1 MCGIAGFIDLARPGM
16 ARSSIQPM
24 IDSLAR
30 RGPDAEGTAA
40 WPGVAL
46 GHRRLAILDL
56 SDAGRQPM
64 LSDDGSVGLV
74 FNGCIYNFLELRAEL
89 EKLGH
94 RFHSQCDTEV
104 LLRGYQQWGVDQLVP
119 RLHGMYAFGIWDEPR
134 RKLTLVRDRLGVK
147 PLVYRATGDRI
158 AFASTVGALQAADM
172 VDEIDPQAVLEFL
185 EFGFVTDERSIYR
198 GVSKVPPAG
207 IVEWTEGKLSERGY
221 WSLPPIDESSSITFD
236 EAVEE
241 TERLL
246 VEAVRLRL
254 CSDVPIGALLSGGV
268 DSALVCWALTKL
280 NANIKAFTVGAPD
293 DPSDE
298 SAQARETA
306 AILGIP
312 HEMVTLPAVDA
323 APLDELVDAF
333 SEPFACQSAL
343 GMLRVSRA
351 VKHMATVLLTGDGG
365 DDVFLGYTFLYNVWR
380 AQELARKLPPFAPAA
395 WRVLRPLFQAG
406 APLRRARNFADYAVG
421 GLGAY
426 NRVRDGLPYF
436 KGNSLLGDR
445 LRDLRLQQREI
456 PDSFPSARRLLSD
469 AFAYQRKNT
478 FTSEFMPKVDGG
490 AMYYA
495 IEARGP
501 LLDQKLWEFAA
512 ALPPGIRFHGG
523 RLKAVLR
530 EIVRRRIGP
539 QVAFR
544 QKRGFTIPVERW
556 LAKQWSASFATLQ
569 SGTILEQEGWVRRR
583 SLEPHIRAAL
593 ESENVPVQLWYLL
606 VLEQWLQR
614 KWAGAERLESRP
626 PVLQ

>member
-1 MCGIAGFIDLARPGM
+1 
-16 ARSSIQPM
+16 M
-24 IDSLAR
+24 IDALAR
-30 RGPDAEGTAA
+30 RGPDAEGIAA

-64 LSDDGSVGLV
+64 LSEDGNIGLV

-94 RFHSQCDTEV
+94 RFHSRCDTEV
-104 LLRGYQQWGVDQLVP
+104 LLRGYQQWGIDELAP
-119 RLHGMYAFGIWDEPR
+119 RLRGMFAFAIWDER
-134 RKLTLVRDRLGVK
+134 QRKLTLVRDRLGVK
-147 PLVYRATGDRI
+147 PLVYQAGNGRI
-158 AFASTVGALQAADM
+158 VFASTVAALQAAD
-172 VDEIDPQAVLEFL
+172 VVHEIDPRAVLEFF
-185 EFGFVTDERSIYR
+185 EFGFVTDERSIYCN
-198 GVSKVPPAG
+198 VNKVPPAG
-207 IVEWTEGKLSERGY
+207 IVEWKEGELSQRSY
-221 WSLPPIDESSSITFD
+221 WSLPQIDESSAITFD

-246 VEAVRLRL
+246 IESVRLRL

-268 DSALVCWALTKL
+268 DSALVCWALTRL

-298 SAQARETA
+298 SAAARETA

-312 HEMVTLPAVDA
+312 HEMVTLDMEQT
-323 APLDELVDAF
+323 APLEELIDAF
-333 SEPFACQSAL
+333 SEPFAGQSAL

-365 DDVFLGYTFLYNVWR
+365 DEVFLGYTFLYNAWR
-380 AQELARKLPPFAPAA
+380 AQELARKMPAGAPAA
-395 WRVLRPLFQAG
+395 WRAVRPLFQAV
-406 APLRRARNFADYAVG
+406 PLLRRGRNFADYAMG

-436 KGNSLLGDR
+436 KEHSILGDR
-445 LRDLRLQQREI
+445 LQDMRLAQREI
-456 PDSFPSARRLLSD
+456 PASFQSARRLLAD
-469 AFAYQRKNT
+469 VFAYQLKHH
-478 FTSEFMPKVDGG
+478 FTGEFMPKVDGG
-490 AMYYA
+490 TMYYS

-512 ALPPGIRFHGG
+512 ALPPEIRFRGG

-530 EIVRRRIGP
+530 EIVRRRLGP

-556 LAKQWSASFATLQ
+556 LAKQWSGSFDALK
-569 SGTILEQEGWVRRR
+569 SGTLLEQEGWIRRG
-583 SLEPHIRAAL
+583 SIEPLLRTAL
-593 ESENVPVQLWYLL
+593 LSEHVPIQLWYLL
-606 VLEQWLQR
+606 VLEHWLQR
-614 KWAGAERLESRP
+614 KWIGATRQESRP
-626 PVLQ
+626 HAYP